1 MPITLIRTRLTE
13 RSQENRAQAQNDG
26 DQMSRQEQAEA
37 LCSRAGCRLVDAY
50 VSIITN
56 EAVMMI
62 EGSLEQIARIKTVLR
77 RSGAYSSIEVDI
89 LYSLKEMAE
98 DRPAVMDLETA
109 WKPPD
114 QDEIDRMLLDE

>member
-13 RSQENRAQAQNDG
+13 RSQKNRAQAQNDG

-62 EGSLEQIARIKTVLR
+62 EGSLEQIARVKTVSR
-77 RSGAYSSIEVDI
+77 RSRAYSSIEDDI
-89 LYSLKEMAE
+89 LHSVSELAQ
-98 DRPAVMDLETA
+98 DRAAVRDLEA
-109 WKPPD
+109 
-114 QDEIDRMLLDE
+114 I

>member
-1 MPITLIRTRLTE
+1 MDLY
-13 RSQENRAQAQNDG
+13 A
-26 DQMSRQEQAEA
+26 
-37 LCSRAGCRLVDAY
+37 
-50 VSIITN
+50 SIITN
-56 EAVMMI
+56 ETAMMI

-77 RSGAYSSIEVDI
+77 RSGAHSTIEVDI